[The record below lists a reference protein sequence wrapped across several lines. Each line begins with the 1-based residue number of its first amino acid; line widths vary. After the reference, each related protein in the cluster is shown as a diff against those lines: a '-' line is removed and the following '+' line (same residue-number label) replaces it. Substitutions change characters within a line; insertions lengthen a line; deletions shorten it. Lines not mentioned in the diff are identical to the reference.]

1 MQICKLRL
9 SLIDLQIC
17 PLGKFEHLSELLDC
31 VCKLA
36 KLRLQVTNDLY
47 RELFSDLK
55 ERAQKSFRRLQFYAR
70 KFEV

>member
-17 PLGKFEHLSELLDC
+17 PLGKFEHLSELRDC

-36 KLRLQVTNDLY
+36 KLRQQVTNDLY

-55 ERAQKSFRRLQFYAR
+55 EPRSNLTNTVLMNERI
-70 KFEV
+70 